1 MFFGELESQAW
12 QSVRHWAAAEAGV
25 SRDAAAVLTTVG
37 SLTRFLERHFGIKL
51 DVHLHDQFVDVA
63 YGEEAELLG
72 CEVKS
77 PVLRRQVSL
86 LHRGSVMFDAES
98 ILPLSDL
105 PADLMQELEAG
116 VRPLGNLL
124 LDRGL
129 SLSRSDLSVTQIK
142 GKEPV
147 HGRWARRSVLRSPSG
162 TQALVV
168 EVFHAEM
175 WKRIETMARRY
186 SA

>member
-1 MFFGELESQAW
+1 MFFGDLESQTW
-12 QSVRHWAAAEAGV
+12 HPVRRWEGAEAGF
-25 SRDAAAVLTTVG
+25 SRDAAAALTTAG

-72 CEVKS
+72 CEIKS

-98 ILPLSDL
+98 VLPLADL
-105 PADLMQELEAG
+105 PADLMQELEEG

-129 SLSRSDLSVTQIK
+129 SLSRSDLSVTQVE
-142 GKEPV
+142 GKDPV

-175 WKRIETMARRY
+175 WKRIESASRRY
-186 SA
+186 ST